1 MASPAPSGKWY
12 SVPDGYTLQ
21 AIQRA
26 QAQRHDVDLVRAM
39 RALAEAE
46 DASDEVKS
54 VVPIR
59 ESREVPHVP
68 VKIPV
73 PAHLLKGPSG
83 SGRSNK
89 GRKASTNPVRKR
101 GKGRWRDVT
110 AGNVADY
117 GYKAWQLAKHLAT
130 LVNVEEKKWDVDG
143 SSGLTVT
150 STASCVNL
158 SNIAQG
164 VDYFNRTGDS
174 ILGQTME
181 LRATLRG
188 STAVPNNRARILV
201 VCDHDNRGSDPV
213 IGDVLQGGSNPFEQ
227 PYNAL
232 SGNRFSVL
240 YDEHIELINV
250 PDLSTAGTSTAYIPG
265 RFLMPILKRKWNKHI
280 KYIGTTGADA
290 SNYEGALFL
299 FAISAD
305 PTYGPVLTY
314 TFRLCFTDN

>member
-1 MASPAPSGKWY
+1 MATPVPGKWY

-26 QAQRHDVDLVRAM
+26 QSQRHDVDYVNAM

-46 DASDEVKS
+46 DAADEVKS
-54 VVPIR
+54 VVPIKK
-59 ESREVPHVP
+59 PAAP

-73 PAHLLKGPSG
+73 PAHLLKVPRLTGA
-83 SGRSNK
+83 GRSMK

-101 GKGRWRDVT
+101 KSGGGWRDVT
-110 AGNVADY
+110 AGNVVDY

-143 SSGLTVT
+143 TAGLTVT
-150 STASCVNL
+150 STASVVNL

-174 ILGQTME
+174 ILGQSIE
-181 LRATLRG
+181 FRATLRA
-188 STAVPNNRARILV
+188 STAVPNNRARILI
-201 VCDHDNRGSDPV
+201 VCDHDNRGADPV
-213 IGDVLQGGSNPFEQ
+213 IGDVLQGGSTAFEA

-240 YDEHIELINV
+240 YDEHVELVNV
-250 PDLSTAGTSTAYIPG
+250 PDLATGGTSTAYIPD
-265 RFLMPILKRKWNKHI
+265 RFILPVLKRKWNKHI

-299 FAISAD
+299 MAISAD

-314 TFRLCFTDN
+314 SFRLCFTDN